1 MKIGIDLDGVV
12 IDSETT
18 FRTYEEIFDIDI
30 LNGNN
35 LINREEP
42 KFQARYNWTKEQEEL
57 FWNKNLVPYV
67 VESNP
72 RKFAPQ
78 ILEKLQEEGN
88 KIFIITARNE
98 SGMPPEYEGKMQE
111 LTKKWLL
118 DNNIKYKKLIFT
130 DDTNKLK
137 NCIENNIDVMV
148 EDSPINIKN
157 ISQKIKVIKFDCQYN
172 KDIDGKNILTAYS
185 WYHIYDIIRKLNTR

>member
-1 MKIGIDLDGVV
+1 
-12 IDSETT
+12 
-18 FRTYEEIFDIDI
+18 
-30 LNGNN
+30 
-35 LINREEP
+35 
-42 KFQARYNWTKEQEEL
+42 
-57 FWNKNLVPYV
+57 
-67 VESNP
+67 
-72 RKFAPQ
+72 
-78 ILEKLQEEGN
+78 
-88 KIFIITARNE
+88 
-98 SGMPPEYEGKMQE
+98 MPPEYEGKMQE

-172 KDIDGKNILTAYS
+172 KDINGKNILTAYS